1 MVERRVRE
9 AIEAFKKG
17 EMLIVM
23 DDEDR
28 ENEGDLVYAGI
39 FSSPQKVNFMATEA
53 RGLICASVTTE
64 IAQKL
69 ELNPM
74 VQNNDSNH
82 HTAFTISIDAREAS
96 TGISAY
102 ERDLTI
108 SLMCNPHTKPS
119 DFVRPGHIFPL
130 IAKEGGVLVRTGHT
144 EASIDLCKLS
154 GLTPVAVICEIMK
167 SDGSMARRGDRF
179 LFEFAEKHNLKMLY
193 VSDLVQYRLNSER
206 LITQVSKE
214 KTQICLKDCQK
225 ISFVDHLGHHYEV
238 FAFEKKEGEEGS
250 SPIVRFHHIQ
260 NDLLTLQDGYKSLIY
275 TLELIQ
281 KEGGYFV
288 CVSHKSND
296 ESFGIG
302 AQILKDLG
310 VKDFRLLSSNKDLD
324 YRALSGFGVN
334 IIEVIDL

>member
-1 MVERRVRE
+1 MVEKRVKE
-9 AIEAFKKG
+9 AIEAFKRG

-39 FSSPQKVNFMATEA
+39 FSSPQKINFMATEA
-53 RGLICASVTTE
+53 RGLICASITQE

-69 ELNPM
+69 KLDPM

-96 TGISAY
+96 TGISAH
-102 ERDLTI
+102 ERNLTI
-108 SLMCNPHTKPS
+108 SLMCDPHAKPS

-130 IAKEGGVLVRTGHT
+130 VAKDGGVLVRTGHT
-144 EASIDLCKLS
+144 EASVDLCKLS
-154 GLTPVAVICEIMK
+154 GLIPIAVICEIMK

-179 LFEFAEKHNLKMLY
+179 LFEFAEKHKLKILY

-206 LITQVSKE
+206 LITQTRKE
-214 KTQICLKDCQK
+214 NAQICLKNCEK
-225 ISFVDHLGHHYEV
+225 ISFVDHLGYEYEV
-238 FAFEKKEGEEGS
+238 FAFRGAQN
-250 SPIVRFHHIQ
+250 PLVRFHHIQ
-260 NDLLTLQDGYKSLIY
+260 NDLSTLQYGYKSVIFALDLI
-275 TLELIQ
+275 E
-281 KEGGYFV
+281 KEGGYFI
-288 CVSHKSND
+288 CLSHKSSN

-310 VKDFRLLSSNKDLD
+310 VKNFRLLSSNKDLD

-334 IIEVIDL
+334 IVEVIDL